1 MTDSLLSCAI
11 PVLLTVRSVQTSA
24 EGEKETVEFVTD
36 GTMRRCGSGWVI
48 RYEESELTGLEGVWT
63 TVTAEDGKITVDRSG
78 SFESHMI
85 FEKNQKHLSLYET
98 PVGVLSIGTI
108 ALGMEHSIDDG
119 GGKIAIE
126 YRLEIENAFAS
137 RSSIEL
143 TVKRMNEPK
152 GGDNQ

>member
-11 PVLLTVRSVQTSA
+11 PVLLTVQSVQTSA

-36 GTMRRCGSGWVI
+36 GTMRRSGNGWVI

-108 ALGMEHSIDDG
+108 ALGMEHSIDDRG
-119 GGKIAIE
+119 GRIAIE

-143 TVKRMNEPK
+143 TMKRMNEPK